1 MLYKCNKRQSGHMG
15 GRVRWDEQAQDFHSH
30 AKTEVIGE
38 SFSLTQRTLTIS
50 HITYITLF

>member
-15 GRVRWDEQAQDFHSH
+15 WRVRWDEQAQDFHSH
-30 AKTEVIGE
+30 AKTEVVGE